1 MFSSRKSIDKLLQ
14 LYKNE
19 IRRHIS
25 KTTSVTNSDAM
36 SPRLDQ
42 TPLYAQQNEDAGLP
56 NRLLKLQKYHR
67 YLSTL
72 TSQQMPLAAR
82 GLAVSKDQ
90 SREFM
95 ACFPDIVRDLTESDK
110 HLDVPEASK
119 WLAKLLQYNVPN
131 GKKNRG
137 LATVLAYKMLEK
149 SENLTPENIHLANIM
164 GWCTEML
171 QAYFLIM
178 DDIMDSSS
186 TRRGYPCWYRLPDV
200 GMGAVNDCNLVQSA
214 MYEILKVYCGKL
226 PTYKDIVHLFNET
239 LFNTAIGQHLD
250 FTMGNRTKSDYSLF
264 TRERYAAIVK
274 YKTAYYTFKLPVF
287 LGMLLMNNMTQDTF
301 DRAEKI
307 CLDLG
312 HLFQMQDD
320 FLDCYSPEHILG
332 KKGTDIQE
340 GKCSWLA
347 VEALQR
353 LTAAQRKV
361 FTTCYGSHEPAH
373 IERIKRLYE
382 ELELPQH
389 YRAEERQRYDAILKM
404 TQQLPAD
411 SGAMPELFLKLL
423 AMLNER
429 KK

>member
-1 MFSSRKSIDKLLQ
+1 MNSCAKFGRFF
-14 LYKNE
+14 NGA
-19 IRRHIS
+19 
-25 KTTSVTNSDAM
+25 TST
-36 SPRLDQ
+36 
-42 TPLYAQQNEDAGLP
+42 
-56 NRLLKLQKYHR
+56 LLKRNLKRFQHSPTYYR
-67 YLSTL
+67 MSTSASISEYKREMETFQDVYPTVIEAVSKNYGL
-72 TSQQMPLAAR
+72 VQNPEVTTWLKRVLEYNLRGGKKAR
-82 GLAVSKDQ
+82 GLSTI
-90 SREFM
+90 F
-95 ACFPDIVRDLTESDK
+95 
-110 HLDVPEASK
+110 
-119 WLAKLLQYNVPN
+119 
-131 GKKNRG
+131 
-137 LATVLAYKMLEK
+137 AYETLER
-149 SENLTPENIHLANIM
+149 PENITEESLRLIRIL
-164 GWCTEML
+164 GWCVEML

>member
-1 MFSSRKSIDKLLQ
+1 MNSCAKFGRLF
-14 LYKNE
+14 NGV
-19 IRRHIS
+19 
-25 KTTSVTNSDAM
+25 TST
-36 SPRLDQ
+36 
-42 TPLYAQQNEDAGLP
+42 
-56 NRLLKLQKYHR
+56 LLKTNLKRFPHTPTYYR
-67 YLSTL
+67 MSTNASISEYKREMETFQDVYPTVIEAVSKNYGL
-72 TSQQMPLAAR
+72 VQNPEVTTWLKRVLEYNLRGGKKAR
-82 GLAVSKDQ
+82 GLSTI
-90 SREFM
+90 F
-95 ACFPDIVRDLTESDK
+95 
-110 HLDVPEASK
+110 
-119 WLAKLLQYNVPN
+119 
-131 GKKNRG
+131 
-137 LATVLAYKMLEK
+137 AYETLER
-149 SENLTPENIHLANIM
+149 PENITEESLRLIRVL
-164 GWCTEML
+164 GWCVEML

-186 TRRGYPCWYRLPDV
+186 TRRGYPCWYKLPDV

-250 FTMGNRTKSDYSLF
+250 FTMGNRSKSDYSLF

-274 YKTAYYTFKLPVF
+274 YKTAFYTFKLPVF

-353 LTAAQRKV
+353 LTPAQKKV
-361 FTTCYGSHEPAH
+361 FVACYSSHEPAH

-382 ELELPQH
+382 ELGLPEH
-389 YRAEERQRYDAILKM
+389 YRTEERQRYDAILKM
-404 TQQLPAD
+404 TQQLPSD
-411 SGAMPELFLKLL
+411 SGAMPELFMKLL
-423 AMLNER
+423 AMLHDR

>member
-1 MFSSRKSIDKLLQ
+1 MRVFKGFSNILKYNVHGIVKIRFQHSPTYYRMSTSASISE
-14 LYKNE
+14 YKRE
-19 IRRHIS
+19 METFQDVYPTVIEAVS
-25 KTTSVTNSDAM
+25 KNYGLVQNPEVTTW
-36 SPRLDQ
+36 
-42 TPLYAQQNEDAGLP
+42 
-56 NRLLKLQKYHR
+56 LKRVLEYNLRGGKK
-67 YLSTL
+67 
-72 TSQQMPLAAR
+72 AR
-82 GLAVSKDQ
+82 GLSTI
-90 SREFM
+90 F
-95 ACFPDIVRDLTESDK
+95 
-110 HLDVPEASK
+110 
-119 WLAKLLQYNVPN
+119 
-131 GKKNRG
+131 
-137 LATVLAYKMLEK
+137 AYETLER
-149 SENLTPENIHLANIM
+149 PENITEESLRLIRIL
-164 GWCTEML
+164 GWCVEML